1 MADDETKG
9 FNRSKQIAQEEN
21 EADKK
26 IVPKLI
32 RKAAGAAFA
41 VPAGLAGAAVLGPQ
55 PDSPGYIDSG
65 KFGAKSAYYTVTGDK
80 KGLKQAEDDYL
91 AAKKETAE
99 NKKAK
104 GGPIKKM
111 ARGGGIESRGK
122 TKGRF
127 V

>member
-1 MADDETKG
+1 MADNETKG
-9 FNRSKQIAQEEN
+9 FNRSKQIEREEN

-26 IVPKLI
+26 AVPKFL

-41 VPAGLAGAAVLGPQ
+41 VPAGLAGAAILGPQ
-55 PDSPGYIDSG
+55 SDSPGYIDSG

-91 AAKKETAE
+91 TAKRETAE

-104 GGPIKKM
+104 GGTIKKM
-111 ARGGGIESRGK
+111 VRGGGIESRGK